1 MGFRSSIDIVTS
13 LFIQMSGHVS
23 VRFVVWHCHVYIHR
37 VPVVIWMNGGRRGGG
52 GSRAGGVGG
61 GVGVVNAVSPLVS
74 VEFLAEFFLLP
85 VKVSW
90 GRVFTSQ
97 SIGEKGSNLSS
108 YLSVFSWWSLLNY
121 SVQLNRMGT
130 IFHKELMAGRVRIV
144 FVYELVGLFRE
155 VAGSEVLPPDIVS
168 CFNTFLT
175 LVAISCWGSV
185 MSSTQGNLQK

>member
-1 MGFRSSIDIVTS
+1 M
-13 LFIQMSGHVS
+13 FIHL
-23 VRFVVWHCHVYIHR
+23 
-37 VPVVIWMNGGRRGGG
+37 VPVVIWMNGGKRGGR

-61 GVGVVNAVSPLVS
+61 GWCCERSGVPWFQMSFWPNL
-74 VEFLAEFFLLP
+74 
-85 VKVSW
+85 
-90 GRVFTSQ
+90 FTSQ

-108 YLSVFSWWSLLNY
+108 YLSVFSWWSWLNY

-155 VAGSEVLPPDIVS
+155 VAGSEVPPPDIVS

>member
-1 MGFRSSIDIVTS
+1 M
-13 LFIQMSGHVS
+13 FIHL
-23 VRFVVWHCHVYIHR
+23 
-37 VPVVIWMNGGRRGGG
+37 VPVVIWMNGGKRGGR

-61 GVGVVNAVSPLVS
+61 GWCCERSEVPWFQMSFWPNL
-74 VEFLAEFFLLP
+74 
-85 VKVSW
+85 
-90 GRVFTSQ
+90 FTSQ

-108 YLSVFSWWSLLNY
+108 YLSVFSWWSWLNY

-155 VAGSEVLPPDIVS
+155 VAGSEVPPPDIVS

>member
-1 MGFRSSIDIVTS
+1 M
-13 LFIQMSGHVS
+13 FIHL
-23 VRFVVWHCHVYIHR
+23 
-37 VPVVIWMNGGRRGGG
+37 VPVVIWMNGGKRGGR

-61 GVGVVNAVSPLVS
+61 GWCCERSEVPWFQMSFWPNL
-74 VEFLAEFFLLP
+74 
-85 VKVSW
+85 
-90 GRVFTSQ
+90 FTSQ

>member
-1 MGFRSSIDIVTS
+1 MCLLDS
-13 LFIQMSGHVS
+13 LFNI
-23 VRFVVWHCHVYIHR
+23 
-37 VPVVIWMNGGRRGGG
+37 VICLFTWSRLLFEWTGGSGGG

-61 GVGVVNAVSPLVS
+61 GLVLWTQWSPLVS
-74 VEFLAEFFLLP
+74 DEFLAEFFLLP

-90 GRVFTSQ
+90 GHVFTSQ
-97 SIGEKGSNLSS
+97 SIGGKGSNLSS

-155 VAGSEVLPPDIVS
+155 VAGSEVPPPDIVS

>member
-1 MGFRSSIDIVTS
+1 M
-13 LFIQMSGHVS
+13 FIHL
-23 VRFVVWHCHVYIHR
+23 
-37 VPVVIWMNGGRRGGG
+37 VPVVIWMNGGKRGGR

-61 GVGVVNAVSPLVS
+61 GWCCERSEVPWFQMSFWPN
-74 VEFLAEFFLLP
+74 FFLFP

-90 GRVFTSQ
+90 GHVFTSQ
-97 SIGEKGSNLSS
+97 SIGGKGSNLSS

-155 VAGSEVLPPDIVS
+155 VAGSEVPPPDIVS
-168 CFNTFLT
+168 CFNKFLT

>member
-23 VRFVVWHCHVYIHR
+23 VRFVVWHCHVFIHR
-37 VPVVIWMNGGRRGGG
+37 VPVVIWMNGGSGGG
-52 GSRAGGVGG
+52 GIELAGWE
-61 GVGVVNAVSPLVS
+61 GVGVVNAVKSLGFRWV
-74 VEFLAEFFLLP
+74 FGRIFLLP

-90 GRVFTSQ
+90 GHVFTSQ
-97 SIGEKGSNLSS
+97 SIGGKGSNLSS

-155 VAGSEVLPPDIVS
+155 VAGSEVPPPDIVS

-185 MSSTQGNLQK
+185 MSSTQANLQK